1 MFFVELLPSVF
12 PPLARE
18 VLLAFFIFKKFLT
31 LVGNFCLLAGCYG
44 KVNQEVCG
52 KDSASD
58 PVLVLLRYAA
68 FKNFCTFSALLLQIH
83 LFCKEDDNALS
94 LSLFVEFLLNRL
106 GQQQKYVFY
115 VDLHSASAAALKLK
129 ETFFRELHY
138 LSRLDDGEDFFEY
151 Q

>member
-1 MFFVELLPSVF
+1 M
-12 PPLARE
+12 
-18 VLLAFFIFKKFLT
+18 LT
-31 LVGNFCLLAGCYG
+31 LVGKFSLLAGCYS
-44 KVNQEVCG
+44 KVNQEVGG
-52 KDSASD
+52 KDSVPD
-58 PVLVLLRYAA
+58 PILVLFRNAT
-68 FKNFCTFSALLLQIH
+68 FKNFYIFRALLQIH
-83 LFCKEDDNALS
+83 LFYKKDDNALN

-138 LSRLDDGEDFFEY
+138 FVGLEDGKNVFES